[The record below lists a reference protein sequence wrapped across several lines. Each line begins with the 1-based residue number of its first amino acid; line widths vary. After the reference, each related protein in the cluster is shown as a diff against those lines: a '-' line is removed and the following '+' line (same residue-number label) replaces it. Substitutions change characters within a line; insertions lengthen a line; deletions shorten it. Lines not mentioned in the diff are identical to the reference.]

1 MIYVTCGHEKGIG
14 LEVFLKSYSLLQP
27 SDREKFK
34 LICNEKVLNETRS
47 LTSVQLHFYCS
58 FVEKRPY
65 STSALDQAMSLLS
78 ENDILVTMP
87 TSKDQLFFNH
97 QNVVGHTEYFRN
109 YFNKNV
115 SMFFKSDD
123 ANVLLITDH
132 VPLKELSDTIT
143 SELIE
148 KQVETTIN
156 DYTKYF
162 NAFENVYFAG
172 LNPHAGEDGLLGLEE
187 IKLRTAIKNLK
198 AKFKKI
204 NFSDFLPADSMLIN
218 NKFSK
223 ENLFVYLYHDQALTP
238 FKTLFKTQGANI
250 SLGLPFLRL
259 SVDHGT
265 AFDLYGKNV
274 ADYMGSYYVLKL
286 ALKAHRKSNEE

>member
-34 LICNEKVLNETRS
+34 LICNEEMLNETRS
-47 LTSVQLHFYCS
+47 LTSINLPINCS
-58 FVEKRPY
+58 FIQKRPY

-87 TSKDQLFFNH
+87 TSKDQIFFNH
-97 QNVVGHTEYFRN
+97 QNVVGHTEYFRS

-132 VPLKELSDTIT
+132 VPLKELSDKVT

-156 DYTKYF
+156 DYEKYF
-162 NAFENVYFAG
+162 NSFENVYFAG

-218 NKFSK
+218 NKFSN

-286 ALKAHRKSNEE
+286 ALQAHRKSNEE

>member
-47 LTSVQLHFYCS
+47 LTSIQLPIDCS

-97 QNVVGHTEYFRN
+97 QNVVGHTEYFRS
-109 YFNKNV
+109 YFKKNV

-132 VPLKELSDTIT
+132 VPLKELSNTIT